1 MFLGV
6 LYGILGCSLWGFI
19 YIIPLLL
26 PEYSPATVAMGRFTV
41 YSIGSLVICYYCRKT
56 LTLLTTSDWIKAF
69 CLGFFGN
76 AVYYVLLT
84 KGVRLAGVPTS
95 GMLMALI
102 PLNVAL
108 LTNRPGAETTVVVP
122 WRRLSLPLAMILIG
136 LWIGN
141 IDEFSEISVATSSV
155 EYWLGFLCSFGA
167 MALWTWFPI
176 RNSQWLLKHLNVSPL
191 AWTTAQ
197 GASMLP
203 ATLLC
208 YVAVNFETF
217 LHGGAVLGQTPVKFV
232 LLMVA
237 AGLICGWAGM
247 ALWNMMSARL
257 PVALSGQ
264 MIVFETIFSVIYSL
278 IYKQQAPK
286 WTLVVGVFLL
296 LGGVLL
302 SLKVFRDSGRKVS
315 QPN

>member
-56 LTLLTTSDWIKAF
+56 LALLTTSDWIKAF

-176 RNSQWLLKHLNVSPL
+176 RNS
-191 AWTTAQ
+191 
-197 GASMLP
+197 
-203 ATLLC
+203 
-208 YVAVNFETF
+208 
-217 LHGGAVLGQTPVKFV
+217 
-232 LLMVA
+232 
-237 AGLICGWAGM
+237 
-247 ALWNMMSARL
+247 
-257 PVALSGQ
+257 
-264 MIVFETIFSVIYSL
+264 
-278 IYKQQAPK
+278 
-286 WTLVVGVFLL
+286 
-296 LGGVLL
+296 
-302 SLKVFRDSGRKVS
+302 
-315 QPN
+315 

>member
-56 LTLLTTSDWIKAF
+56 LALLTTSDWIKAF

-247 ALWNMMSARL
+247 AL
-257 PVALSGQ
+257 G
-264 MIVFETIFSVIYSL
+264 T
-278 IYKQQAPK
+278 
-286 WTLVVGVFLL
+286 
-296 LGGVLL
+296 
-302 SLKVFRDSGRKVS
+302 
-315 QPN
+315 

>member
-56 LTLLTTSDWIKAF
+56 LALLTTSDWIKAF

-141 IDEFSEISVATSSV
+141 IDELILKCIQRRKATIDRRPRPAVCTFDAIGPRQTDTYVCFEGVRFTEAGPWCDTDPETSEPQTS
-155 EYWLGFLCSFGA
+155 ERTL
-167 MALWTWFPI
+167 TD
-176 RNSQWLLKHLNVSPL
+176 
-191 AWTTAQ
+191 AQ
-197 GASMLP
+197 GRTFRVRTLGTCAY
-203 ATLLC
+203 AT
-208 YVAVNFETF
+208 E
-217 LHGGAVLGQTPVKFV
+217 PVPQGTGSVYGIIDYFNGKYTLRVSERRVEFAN
-232 LLMVA
+232 A
-237 AGLICGWAGM
+237 AGLPRAYPSTGK
-247 ALWNMMSARL
+247 
-257 PVALSGQ
+257 
-264 MIVFETIFSVIYSL
+264 YS
-278 IYKQQAPK
+278 APK
-286 WTLVVGVFLL
+286 PT
-296 LGGVLL
+296 
-302 SLKVFRDSGRKVS
+302 K
-315 QPN
+315 

>member
-1 MFLGV
+1 
-6 LYGILGCSLWGFI
+6 
-19 YIIPLLL
+19 
-26 PEYSPATVAMGRFTV
+26 
-41 YSIGSLVICYYCRKT
+41 VICYYCRKT
-56 LTLLTTSDWIKAF
+56 LALLTASDWVKAF

-122 WRRLSLPLAMILIG
+122 WRRLSLPLAMILVG

-141 IDEFSEISVATSSV
+141 IDEFSEISVATSSA

-176 RNSQWLLKHLNVSPL
+176 RNSQWLLKHPNVSPL

-217 LHGGAVLGQTPVKFV
+217 LHGGAVLGPTPVKFV
-232 LLMVA
+232 LLMVV
-237 AGLICGWAGM
+237 AGLVCGWAGM

-315 QPN
+315 

>member
-1 MFLGV
+1 M
-6 LYGILGCSLWGFI
+6 
-19 YIIPLLL
+19 
-26 PEYSPATVAMGRFTV
+26 
-41 YSIGSLVICYYCRKT
+41 
-56 LTLLTTSDWIKAF
+56 
-69 CLGFFGN
+69 
-76 AVYYVLLT
+76 
-84 KGVRLAGVPTS
+84 AGVPTS

-141 IDEFSEISVATSSV
+141 IDEFLEISVATSSV

-176 RNSQWLLKHLNVSPL
+176 RNSQWLLKHPNVSPL

-208 YVAVNFETF
+208 YVSVNFETF

>member
-26 PEYSPATVAMGRFTV
+26 PEYSPATVAMARFTV

-56 LTLLTTSDWIKAF
+56 LALLTASDWVKAF

-122 WRRLSLPLAMILIG
+122 WRRLSLPLAMILVG

-141 IDEFSEISVATSSV
+141 IDEFSEISVATSSA

-176 RNSQWLLKHLNVSPL
+176 RNSQWLLKHPNVSPL

-217 LHGGAVLGQTPVKFV
+217 LHGGAVLGPTPVKFV
-232 LLMVA
+232 LLMVVAGDYSISFRFRPADAKKIYLHSTPGTIIIERVNRSYRNA
-237 AGLICGWAGM
+237 APTPCRP
-247 ALWNMMSARL
+247 AR
-257 PVALSGQ
+257 
-264 MIVFETIFSVIYSL
+264 VFVRGDGNVSIKEHTRCIR
-278 IYKQQAPK
+278 
-286 WTLVVGVFLL
+286 
-296 LGGVLL
+296 
-302 SLKVFRDSGRKVS
+302 SLKRSR
-315 QPN
+315 

>member
-56 LTLLTTSDWIKAF
+56 LALLTTSDWIKAF

-122 WRRLSLPLAMILIG
+122 WRRLGQRHKALPCCLRHC
-136 LWIGN
+136 
-141 IDEFSEISVATSSV
+141 FV
-155 EYWLGFLCSFGA
+155 
-167 MALWTWFPI
+167 
-176 RNSQWLLKHLNVSPL
+176 
-191 AWTTAQ
+191 
-197 GASMLP
+197 ML
-203 ATLLC
+203 
-208 YVAVNFETF
+208 
-217 LHGGAVLGQTPVKFV
+217 
-232 LLMVA
+232 
-237 AGLICGWAGM
+237 
-247 ALWNMMSARL
+247 R
-257 PVALSGQ
+257 
-264 MIVFETIFSVIYSL
+264 
-278 IYKQQAPK
+278 
-286 WTLVVGVFLL
+286 
-296 LGGVLL
+296 
-302 SLKVFRDSGRKVS
+302 
-315 QPN
+315 